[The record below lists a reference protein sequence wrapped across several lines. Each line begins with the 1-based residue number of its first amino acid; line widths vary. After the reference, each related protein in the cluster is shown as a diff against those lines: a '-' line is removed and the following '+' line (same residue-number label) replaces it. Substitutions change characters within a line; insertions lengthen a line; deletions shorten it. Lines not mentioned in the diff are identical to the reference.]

1 MTESIPDTREL
12 VEQALRDGDLYKML
26 LDQMEEGI
34 YIVDRDRRILYWNG
48 GAERITGYYAHE
60 IVGRLCQGD
69 LLMHCDET
77 GRELSGNECPLQ
89 EVMKNGVPHESTLYM
104 RHRHGHRIPVHI
116 RSQAICEAGGERVGA
131 VEVFE
136 EATEAALPDLSNLA
150 AHDCLD
156 EMTGALKRPFG
167 EMKARQAAEALTL
180 FGIPFA
186 WLRIAMNDID
196 QQEHRF
202 GHGMIEAAVKMIAET
217 VSGNLKTLDWLTY
230 WDRGEF
236 RIEARGYS
244 AQELDELLRTL
255 EMLVRKSTLEWWGD
269 PVRVTISIAS
279 RMAERGDTLDSLE
292 KWPKDAAGGTEP
304 SREEE

>member
-1 MTESIPDTREL
+1 MLDSSLDTREI
-12 VEQALRDGDLYKML
+12 VEQALRDGDLYKLL

-34 YIVDRDRRILYWNG
+34 YIVDCDRRIVYWNG

-69 LLMHCDET
+69 MLMHCDES
-77 GRELSGNECPLQ
+77 GRVLRGNECPIQ
-89 EVMKNGVPHESTLYM
+89 EVMQNGAPHESTLYM

-131 VEVFE
+131 VEIFE
-136 EATEAALPDLSNLA
+136 ETTPPALPDLSNLA

-167 EMKARQAAEALTL
+167 EMKARQAAEALKL

-196 QQEHRF
+196 RQEHRY
-202 GHGMIEAAVKMIAET
+202 GHGMVEAAVKMIAET
-217 VSGNLKTLDWLTY
+217 VTGNLKTLDWLTY

-244 AQELDELLRTL
+244 LTELEELRRTL
-255 EMLVRKSTLEWWGD
+255 EMLVRKSPLEWGGD
-269 PVRVTISIAS
+269 PVRLTVSITW
-279 RMAERGDTLDSLE
+279 RMAERGDTLESLE
-292 KWPKDAAGGTEP
+292 QWDNVATGSDGESRGGE
-304 SREEE
+304 

>member
-1 MTESIPDTREL
+1 MPESIADAREI
-12 VEQALRDGDLYKML
+12 VEQALRDGDLYRLL

-69 LLMHCDET
+69 LLMHCDEA
-77 GRELSGNECPLQ
+77 GKVMCGQACPLRD
-89 EVMKNGVPHESTLYM
+89 VMEHGAPHDCKLYL

-136 EATEAALPDLSNLA
+136 EATEAVLPDLSNLA
-150 AHDCLD
+150 AYDCLD
-156 EMTGALKRPFG
+156 ETGALRRPYG
-167 EMKARQAAEALTL
+167 EMKARQATEALNL

-186 WLRIAMNDID
+186 WLRIVLDDID
-196 QQEHRF
+196 RLEHRY
-202 GHGMIEAAVKMIAET
+202 GQGMVDAAAKMICET
-217 VSGNLKTLDWLTY
+217 VASNLKTLDWLTY

-244 AQELDELLRTL
+244 PRELEELRRTMQ
-255 EMLVRKSTLEWWGD
+255 MLVSQSTLEWWGD
-269 PVRVTISIAS
+269 AVKVTVSITS
-279 RMAERGDTLDSLE
+279 RMAERGDTLESLE
-292 KWPKDAAGGTEP
+292 RWEDRGRTGESPG
-304 SREEE
+304 EE